1 MKSSLPYNYLIP
13 NVSALPEGHRCL
25 LGPPFATIGAQLSPG
40 VHEVDWRVRVFRNG
54 EELSN
59 WSRRLRFDNGE
70 LAGPPPDPFIWDQTV
85 GDNWRPDPCFLESD
99 FVSVADKVIF
109 SSNIQP
115 SFYAIF
121 TAPGRKSFFSDSG
134 VKFGLAIVVNQVR
147 AYGKYADC
155 YLPVSI
161 DRDADYD
168 ESIVMINPYQKDI
181 ISRILFS
188 DGRSLDRIRI
198 NGGSAR
204 FIRLS
209 DILGA
214 DENSWSGS
222 IQITANN
229 RIITFSVKHSLAN
242 PEIIHDYEHLD
253 AYRAE
258 RTHLPLFRKLR
269 QFYGAYRANLV

>member
-1 MKSSLPYNYLIP
+1 MSRPYPKDIVVSWRHHLRPLAPNSLPASMRWIGGFACFGTAKNYQL
-13 NVSALPEGHRCL
+13 VSAAAFCR
-25 LGPPFATIGAQLSPG
+25 
-40 VHEVDWRVRVFRNG
+40 WRVGWSAARPLYLG
-54 EELSN
+54 SN
-59 WSRRLRFDNGE
+59 RRRQ
-70 LAGPPPDPFIWDQTV
+70 LA
-85 GDNWRPDPCFLESD
+85 PDPCFLESD
-99 FVSVADKVIF
+99 FVSVADEAIF

-134 VKFGLAIVVNQVR
+134 VKFGLAIVANQVR

-161 DRDADYD
+161 DRDVDYD
-168 ESIVMINPYQKDI
+168 ESIVMINPYRKDI
-181 ISRILFS
+181 IARILFS

-204 FIRLS
+204 FILLS
-209 DILGA
+209 DILEAG
-214 DENSWSGS
+214 ENSWSGS
-222 IQITANN
+222 LQITANN

-242 PEIIHDYEHLD
+242 PEIIHDYEHLES
-253 AYRAE
+253 YRAD

-269 QFYGAYRANLV
+269 QYYGAYRANLV